1 MSGRDNDPP
10 GRADRSRTDAD
21 LDAVLAASHVRLAA
35 AIRRGLDLDAG
46 LARIIGEPPRPE
58 TPAGA
63 GAERGPLERAP
74 HLQAAG
80 PLEVAGDWP
89 REPDTSEVS
98 CRIARLRFEILD
110 LLRGGGCAPLCD
122 TAAALCSGAAANLKD
137 LNRGLEAH
145 ELTRPDAISLL
156 DLADLALEK
165 AHDTQ
170 KSARRH
176 PGRTRAEGHPWAS
189 GEETAGAAHL
199 HWMIGAPTWPAW
211 LVIAVPAL
219 VASLTA
225 AAVPLWAGRVLAA
238 GPVAALVGIP
248 LMSGLVFCVTLVA
261 VPVTAART
269 MRRRAASREA
279 GSQETGVTPRRGGR
293 VARMADRAVPRLADQ
308 AVPRLAHRAAPR
320 LAGLAALRTPPRAAL
335 QLPPRAGIRRLKD
348 PATAVNA
355 LRGRLA
361 ALRPGVLRL
370 FDEADGQQRP
380 RCSPR

>member
-1 MSGRDNDPP
+1 MSGKDNDPP
-10 GRADRSRTDAD
+10 GGADRTRAEAG
-21 LDAVLAASHVRLAA
+21 LDAVLAASDVRLGA
-35 AIRRGLDLDAG
+35 AIRSGLDLDAG
-46 LARIIGEPPRPE
+46 LAQIIGAPPRAEAP
-58 TPAGA
+58 TAA
-63 GAERGPLERAP
+63 RAERGLLERAQP
-74 HLQAAG
+74 LQPAG
-80 PLEVAGDWP
+80 LPELTGGWL

-98 CRIARLRFEILD
+98 CRLAGLRFEILD
-110 LLRGGGCAPLCD
+110 LLRGGACAPLCD

-165 AHDTQ
+165 AYDTQ

-176 PGRTRAEGHPWAS
+176 PGRTRAEGHPWAG
-189 GEETAGAAHL
+189 GEQAAGAAHL

-225 AAVPLWAGRVLAA
+225 AAVPLWAGRALAA

-269 MRRRAASREA
+269 MRRRAGTR
-279 GSQETGVTPRRGGR
+279 ETGAAAERGGR
-293 VARMADRAVPRLADQ
+293 AVPPA
-308 AVPRLAHRAAPR
+308 
-320 LAGLAALRTPPRAAL
+320 PPRAAL
-335 QLPPRAGIRRLKD
+335 RLPPRAGIRRLKD
-348 PATAVNA
+348 PATVVNA

-361 ALRPGVLRL
+361 TLRPGVLRL